1 MAEQRLITLEGG
13 EAAGKSTQS
22 RRLAAR
28 LRAAGHSVIET
39 REPGGSEI
47 AERIRALVLERR
59 PKSPEAEFL
68 LFSAARADH
77 LEATIRP
84 ALAAGKWVVCDRFI
98 DSTRVYQGDLNRI
111 DRAFLDLVEKQV
123 VRATMP
129 ALTLI
134 LDLPVEAMRARMLGR
149 GGGNRFDAVPDTV
162 HQARR
167 DGFLGIARAEPGRCA
182 VIDARRGEEE
192 IAADI
197 WRIVSERLSP

>member
-1 MAEQRLITLEGG
+1 MAERRFITLEGG

-22 RRLAAR
+22 RRLSAR
-28 LRAAGHSVIET
+28 LRTSGHAVVET
-39 REPGGSEI
+39 REPGGSEL
-47 AERIRALVLERR
+47 AERIRTLVLERR

-84 ALAAGKWVVCDRFI
+84 ALRSGSYVVCDRFI

-111 DRAFLDLVEKQV
+111 DRALLELVEQHV
-123 VRATMP
+123 VGPTMP

-134 LDLPVEAMRARMLGR
+134 LDLPVEAMRARVASR
-149 GGGNRFDAVPDTV
+149 GGENRFDAVADHV

-167 DGFLGIARAEPGRCA
+167 DGFLGIARREPGRCA
-182 VIDARRGEEE
+182 LIDASRDEEE
-192 IAADI
+192 IATDI
-197 WRIVSERLSP
+197 WRTVMERLSP